1 MSELSHMSTT
11 MEVCNYKCRYKY
23 INSFICCSGGKYCI
37 VKYHFFLRKSGEVSA
52 PT

>member
-1 MSELSHMSTT
+1 MSTT

-37 VKYHFFLRKSGEVSA
+37 VKYHFFFEEVGSGECPYLIA
-52 PT
+52 